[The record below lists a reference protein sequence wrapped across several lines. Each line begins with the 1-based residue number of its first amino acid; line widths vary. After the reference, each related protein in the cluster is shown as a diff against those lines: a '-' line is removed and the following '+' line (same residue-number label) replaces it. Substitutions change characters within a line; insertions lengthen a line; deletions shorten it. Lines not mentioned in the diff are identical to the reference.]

1 MIRPV
6 SGLATSQ
13 VVVHRVVFVS
23 QYPLIASL
31 GGRAG
36 ASSGGSKAPGV
47 VEGDAL
53 YDVYASLAQHH
64 RTATTTRYTRCDG
77 SLPSPLHLAIIRNE
91 FLMMFPPMAMW
102 TRAVGLRG
110 LTLLLK
116 NNPDDKFHLNSY
128 LLISQITIII
138 NLLII
143 IIFNKPED

>member
-1 MIRPV
+1 M
-6 SGLATSQ
+6 SQ
-13 VVVHRVVFVS
+13 VVVYRVVFVS

-64 RTATTTRYTRCDG
+64 RTATTARCTRCNG
-77 SLPSPLHLAIIRNE
+77 SLLSPLHLAIIRNE
-91 FLMMFPPMAMW
+91 FLMMFPPAATW

-110 LTLLLK
+110 HTIL
-116 NNPDDKFHLNSY
+116 LNSF
-128 LLISQITIII
+128 S
-138 NLLII
+138 
-143 IIFNKPED
+143 